1 MGDQEDTEDRRGAS
15 LASLMEQLTLLT
27 LQLGSE
33 RLDRPNE
40 ITEVMVRC
48 RNLFLELQQAVAKLR
63 AEGLHESMG
72 KDFSERL
79 GVLAAATESTC
90 RRLNVR
96 RDEVD
101 KSLHE
106 LRKKQR
112 ALKAYRFS

>member
-1 MGDQEDTEDRRGAS
+1 MRNREDTEDRRGAS
-15 LASLMEQLTLLT
+15 LASFMEQLTLLT

-48 RNLFLELQQAVAKLR
+48 LSLFVELQQAVAKLR
-63 AEGLHESMG
+63 AQGFHESTG
-72 KDFSERL
+72 KDFSEWL
-79 GVLAAATESTC
+79 VVLAAATESTY

-96 RDEVD
+96 RDEID